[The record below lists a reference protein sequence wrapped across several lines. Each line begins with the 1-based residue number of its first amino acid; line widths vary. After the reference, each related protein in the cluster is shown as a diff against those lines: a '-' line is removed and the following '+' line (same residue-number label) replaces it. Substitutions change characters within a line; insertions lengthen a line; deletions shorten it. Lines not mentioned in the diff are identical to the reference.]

1 MTHYIPF
8 TLAGIPCLIKVEHY
22 IKVSPW
28 RGSPHTCPSS
38 DDYYGYE
45 EADWE
50 ICDRKGYKAQ
60 WLAKKITPYIKDL
73 ISETISEYFSSNN
86 SQEP

>member
-8 TLAGIPCLIKVEHY
+8 TLTGIPCLIKVEHY

-50 ICDRKGYKAQ
+50 ICDRKGYKAP
-60 WLAKKITPYIKDL
+60 WLAKKITPYIKDQ
-73 ISETISEYFSSNN
+73 ISSTIREYFSSLN
-86 SQEP
+86 SPEP